1 MAAAVLIRNAIDEDD
16 DATGDTDTT
25 SVVICDDSLIDQCQ
39 ALGDDVE
46 VRAEAA
52 ATTAST
58 LADGTIA
65 EDVDAW
71 ITTTAWLEVVDSRS
85 PDALGDAEALATS
98 PAVVATAPGRHD
110 AITDLCG
117 GDDVWS
123 CLGDN
128 AGTSWA
134 DLGDG
139 SNAEWREL
147 KVGLTDPDSAVG
159 LSGLASVAAGFFGN
173 TTFAANDPAFG
184 EFEGWLANLAEPSAA
199 GDPNPAETLA
209 TRPGTYSA
217 AGSIAAIADD
227 FAARGR
233 RGDRPDPE
241 VAATVAIVGIGE
253 GVHPR
258 CGPRARRAHGRGMG
272 DGHRGRPRPYAEAGR
287 DGRPPLA
294 LEGSDQ
300 LMSRGSHRSLAVAL
314 VALGLVAAACSSAGL
329 RRRGRVRPRRPRR
342 LHPRRPVGV
351 AREARPPHRPR
362 RRLQRERRRRARRPV
377 RLRPGAVQ
385 VIRGRGP
392 APRHRVGREHRGPA
406 TGDLVAGGVDVGGG
420 ARSAARGPG

>member
-16 DATGDTDTT
+16 DASGDTDTT

-110 AITDLCG
+110 AITDLCS

-217 AGSIAAIADD
+217 GGSIAAIADD
-227 FAARGR
+227 FVARGVEAIETN
-233 RGDRPDPE
+233 PE

-253 GVHPR
+253 GSIPD
-258 CGPRARRAHGRGMG
+258 A
-272 DGHRGRPRPYAEAGR
+272 D
-287 DGRPPLA
+287 
-294 LEGSDQ
+294 
-300 LMSRGSHRSLAVAL
+300 
-314 VALGLVAAACSSAGL
+314 
-329 RRRGRVRPRRPRR
+329 
-342 LHPRRPVGV
+342 
-351 AREARPPHRPR
+351 
-362 RRLQRERRRRARRPV
+362 PV
-377 RLRPGAVQ
+377 RDELTAAGWVTATEADLAPTLKPGVMAALHSLWKAV
-385 VIRGRGP
+385 
-392 APRHRVGREHRGPA
+392 
-406 TGDLVAGGVDVGGG
+406 T
-420 ARSAARGPG
+420 S